1 MKIKHRSSHQS
12 CSFKTG
18 VLRNFAK
25 FTGKHLRQS
34 LFLNKFAGLRPTTLL
49 KKRLWHRNVPAKF
62 VKLLRAPLSQK
73 IFGRLLLKTQH
84 TITER
89 GDRNT
94 EKWRTHIK
102 TIISF
107 IGESEDVMRRKQ
119 LAIVSMEKLGKIL
132 IKGDRISEKKRLKL

>member
-1 MKIKHRSSHQS
+1 M
-12 CSFKTG
+12 
-18 VLRNFAK
+18 
-25 FTGKHLRQS
+25 
-34 LFLNKFAGLRPTTLL
+34 
-49 KKRLWHRNVPAKF
+49 
-62 VKLLRAPLSQK
+62 KLLRAPLSQK

-89 GDRNT
+89 GYRNT

-107 IGESEDVMRRKQ
+107 IGESEDVMRWKQ

>member
-1 MKIKHRSSHQS
+1 M
-12 CSFKTG
+12 
-18 VLRNFAK
+18 
-25 FTGKHLRQS
+25 
-34 LFLNKFAGLRPTTLL
+34 
-49 KKRLWHRNVPAKF
+49 
-62 VKLLRAPLSQK
+62 KLLRAPLSQK